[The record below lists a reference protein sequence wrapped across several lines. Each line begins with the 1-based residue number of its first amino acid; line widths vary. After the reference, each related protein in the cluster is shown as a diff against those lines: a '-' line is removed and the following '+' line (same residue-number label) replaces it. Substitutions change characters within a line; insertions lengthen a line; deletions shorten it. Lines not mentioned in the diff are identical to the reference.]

1 MGSTGP
7 KDPLPVHHRKMVSQ
21 RDQNFITDVVGVN
34 TFLKISRKA
43 WENLKTSETVEIWH
57 QSEAQNFLC
66 PLIVFLRNM
75 TIKMR
80 VKISWV
86 RFFHPSAKFLVN

>member
-7 KDPLPVHHRKMVSQ
+7 KDPLPVHHRNMASQ

-34 TFLKISRKA
+34 TLLKISRKA
-43 WENLKTSETVEIWH
+43 RENLKTSETVEIWH

-66 PLIVFLRNM
+66 PLIVFLKKYDYRSESQNFLGE
-75 TIKMR
+75 ILPS
-80 VKISWV
+80 ISEV
-86 RFFHPSAKFLVN
+86 FG